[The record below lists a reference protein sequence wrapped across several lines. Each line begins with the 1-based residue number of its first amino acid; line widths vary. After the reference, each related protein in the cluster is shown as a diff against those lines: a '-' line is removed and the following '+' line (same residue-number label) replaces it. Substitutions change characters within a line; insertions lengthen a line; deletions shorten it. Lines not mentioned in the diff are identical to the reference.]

1 MRTQPNLEE
10 ERESH
15 IWSRRSQRANN
26 LTSSFPMYFIAA
38 ATNVPSSPLPPPFL
52 YVNTPFCVCGRERKI
67 GRKRGRKRE
76 RKINKKVEG
85 REREREKERER
96 D

>member
-10 ERESH
+10 KRESH

-38 ATNVPSSPLPPPFL
+38 ATNVPSSPPPSPPSIPE
-52 YVNTPFCVCGRERKI
+52 YAFCVC
-67 GRKRGRKRE
+67 
-76 RKINKKVEG
+76 V
-85 REREREKERER
+85 
-96 D
+96 